1 MQRKLRSNSLHF
13 YKQPEKKDSRAIRI
27 ETVHGREIAFPLPVY
42 DSLPGRYI
50 DQIMSTGFIFDVNE
64 DAIQSAY
71 RVTSLS
77 RLIRSAHICSYLLD
91 TDLTLTFNPNMAQLR
106 VIQ

>member
-1 MQRKLRSNSLHF
+1 MQRKLRSNALHF
-13 YKQPEKKDSRAIRI
+13 YKQSEKSNSRAIKI
-27 ETVHGREIAFPLPVY
+27 ENVHGKEISFPLPLY

-91 TDLTLTFNPNMAQLR
+91 RDLSLTFNPNMAQLH